1 MQAFSSIYLPKGTP
15 EQIRWFTELQ
25 RKTASAE
32 NAMRIRLAC
41 DDINVMDL
49 LPQVQAPTLVLHSR
63 HDNVVPFDQGR
74 LLAACIPNARL
85 VTLDSENHMVL
96 HGEAAWDRALRE
108 IESFVSE

>member
-1 MQAFSSIYLPKGTP
+1 
-15 EQIRWFTELQ
+15 
-25 RKTASAE
+25 
-32 NAMRIRLAC
+32 MRIRLAC

-85 VTLDSENHMVL
+85 VTLESDNHMVL
-96 HGEAAWDRALRE
+96 HGEPAWDRALRE
-108 IESFVSE
+108 IERFVSD